1 MATIQQSHEDVVLS
15 HLSAIYP
22 DIEALYTDLHKHP
35 ELSMQ
40 EVETARKVAARL
52 TDAGLEVTS
61 GVGST
66 GVVGVLRNGA
76 GPTVMLRGDMDALPL
91 EEKTGLPYA
100 SHVHMQ
106 NRQGETVPVMHACG
120 HDVHTSCLVGTATLL
135 AQSRQQWSGTLLI
148 VAQPG
153 EETMEGAK
161 AMLKDGLFTR
171 FPKPDVALGQHT
183 YAFPAG
189 TLDYRSGYIMAAE
202 HNLLIRLYGKGGH
215 GALPQ
220 RAIDPVVM
228 AAAIVTRLQT
238 IVSREIAPGE
248 MAVLTVG
255 ALHGGTRYN
264 IIPDQAELQVTL
276 RAQKD
281 DVMQQLVEGV
291 HRIVNAEASAS
302 RAPKA
307 PEITTVESTAVTYN
321 DATLTQ
327 QVVAALQRHFG
338 ADKVTE
344 TTPVSGSED
353 FSRYGHSAGGAGIP
367 SCFWFV
373 GVTDPQLYQEKK
385 GNVPSVHSP
394 RYAPVR
400 ETSLKMGMQ
409 ALTVAA
415 LSQLA
420 QS

>member
-15 HLSAIYP
+15 RLQAIYP
-22 DIEALYTDLHKHP
+22 DIEALYTDLHEHP

-40 EVETARKVAARL
+40 EVETAKKVTARL
-52 TDAGLEVTS
+52 QAAGLDVTS
-61 GVGST
+61 GVGGT
-66 GVVGVLRNGA
+66 GVVGVLRNGT

-100 SHVHMQ
+100 SHVHMK

-153 EETMEGAK
+153 EETMEGAR
-161 AMLKDGLFTR
+161 AMLQDGLFTR

-189 TLDYRSGYIMAAE
+189 TLHYRSGNIMAAE
-202 HNLLIRLYGKGGH
+202 HNLLIRLHGKGGH

-238 IVSREIAPGE
+238 IVAREITPGE

-255 ALHGGTRYN
+255 AIHGGTRYN

-291 HRIVNAEASAS
+291 RRIVNAEASAS
-302 RAPKA
+302 RAPKD
-307 PEITTVESTAVTYN
+307 PEMTTVESTAATYN

-327 QVVAALQRHFG
+327 QVVAALQRSFG
-338 ADKVTE
+338 ADKVME
-344 TTPVSGSED
+344 TSPVSGSED
-353 FSRYGHSAGGAGIP
+353 FSCYGHSAGGAGIP

-373 GVTDPQLYQEKK
+373 GVTDPQLYQENK
-385 GNVPSVHSP
+385 GHVPSVHSP

-400 ETSLKMGMQ
+400 ETALKVGIQ

-420 QS
+420 AP